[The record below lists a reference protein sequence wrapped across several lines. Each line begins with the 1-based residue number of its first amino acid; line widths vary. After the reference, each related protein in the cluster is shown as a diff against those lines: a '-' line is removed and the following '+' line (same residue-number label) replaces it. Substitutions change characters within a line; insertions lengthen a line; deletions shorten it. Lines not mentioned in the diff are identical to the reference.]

1 MKKGQLISLD
11 FLISII
17 LVVLS
22 IGLIMQL
29 SEVENYNFKDKTL
42 RDETYIR
49 GKTAASLL
57 VNSPETTCELVDIR
71 DKNKIISP
79 ISNCLTEFVLP
90 YPDCGG
96 AALNKAPCLT
106 WDEFGTNHRT
116 FKPIRKKF
124 LGLTDDYSCYLKV
137 VGGKANSDLNAV
149 LLTECES
156 SPPALAKNVYA
167 IKLNVMINNGNFDAP
182 VKTITIDKNEFEH
195 CISGEGLCTMYPAT
209 ITFMVWKNE

>member
-1 MKKGQLISLD
+1 MKKGQLISMD
-11 FLISII
+11 FLMSIV

-42 RDETYIR
+42 RDETHIR
-49 GKTAASLL
+49 GKTASTLL

-71 DKNKIISP
+71 DENQIISP
-79 ISNCLTEFVLP
+79 ISNCLTEFP
-90 YPDCGG
+90 GTTICGG
-96 AALNKAPCLT
+96 TEEACLG
-106 WDEFGTNHRT
+106 WDEYGKDNRA

-124 LGLTDDYSCYLKV
+124 LGLPDNYSCYIKV
-137 VGGKANSDLNAV
+137 VGGKANPDLNAT

-167 IKLNVMINNGNFDAP
+167 IKLDVMIHNERISGSERTLT
-182 VKTITIDKNEFEH
+182 VDKNEFEH
-195 CISGEGLCTMYPAT
+195 CISGEGLCSMYPAT